1 MKKNLDG
8 KTMPLL
14 AAGAGLAVANT
25 YYSQPM
31 LAELSIAFGTT
42 PAVVAAIPMAALT
55 GNTLGVIFLA
65 PLGDKFERR
74 ALIVLTTVA
83 LALGL
88 LGASIATTLW
98 LLIAASFMIG
108 LFSTVA
114 QQIVPLAVHIAPI
127 ASRGQALGLIT
138 GAILLGILLSRTISG
153 GVTEW
158 WGWRAMFLAA
168 AGAMF
173 AMALLFAWRLPK
185 VHPKATPS
193 YAALL
198 GSLWLLLA
206 EHRTLRIAVLIQ
218 ALIFAAFL
226 AFWSNLAVLL
236 AGEPYQLGPS
246 ATGMMAVIGAVGVAA
261 APAAGRLADRRGPHA
276 EMRAGAALVIL
287 AFVLLIALP
296 GSLWA
301 LAGGVLLMDIGVQ
314 SSQVAN
320 HARAL
325 ALDATAHSRLNTV
338 FIATMLLGGSI
349 GAGLGGLAFSHF
361 GWNGTCAVGAVMAI
375 LALALAATCGEPSRS
390 RA

>member
-114 QQIVPLAVHIAPI
+114 QQIVSLAVHIAPI

-261 APAAGRLADRRGPHA
+261 APAAGRLADRGDSRRGGAGHPRFRLAHRLARQFMGACCGRVADGHRCPIVSSREPCTGTGARCHGAQPPQYGVYRDHA
-276 EMRAGAALVIL
+276 SWGFHWGGPGRTRVLPFRMERHLCRRSGHGNSRAGA
-287 AFVLLIALP
+287 
-296 GSLWA
+296 
-301 LAGGVLLMDIGVQ
+301 
-314 SSQVAN
+314 SSN
-320 HARAL
+320 MRRAQQKPRMTL
-325 ALDATAHSRLNTV
+325 
-338 FIATMLLGGSI
+338 
-349 GAGLGGLAFSHF
+349 
-361 GWNGTCAVGAVMAI
+361 
-375 LALALAATCGEPSRS
+375 
-390 RA
+390 

>member
-173 AMALLFAWRLPK
+173 AMALLFAWRLPRSIRK
-185 VHPKATPS
+185 Q
-193 YAALL
+193 
-198 GSLWLLLA
+198 
-206 EHRTLRIAVLIQ
+206 LRVMPRC
-218 ALIFAAFL
+218 
-226 AFWSNLAVLL
+226 W
-236 AGEPYQLGPS
+236 
-246 ATGMMAVIGAVGVAA
+246 
-261 APAAGRLADRRGPHA
+261 DRYGY
-276 EMRAGAALVIL
+276 
-287 AFVLLIALP
+287 
-296 GSLWA
+296 
-301 LAGGVLLMDIGVQ
+301 
-314 SSQVAN
+314 
-320 HARAL
+320 
-325 ALDATAHSRLNTV
+325 
-338 FIATMLLGGSI
+338 
-349 GAGLGGLAFSHF
+349 
-361 GWNGTCAVGAVMAI
+361 C
-375 LALALAATCGEPSRS
+375 
-390 RA
+390 